1 MEPFKFIISMFI
13 IAFFTCSATAQVI
26 GMGTTSR
33 GGTAQIATAVAKVVS
48 ARSDLRMRT
57 QPMAGTAK
65 YIPEVNAGSL
75 EFAVANV
82 VHLGFAKKGIELSK
96 GHPNPNLV
104 LVGTLMKFRIGL
116 IVPTDSE
123 IKTIGDLRGKM
134 VPSGVKSSPSA
145 LQSLKAALG
154 NAGLSFNDVKKVPTT
169 SLVTMWNGFEAR
181 KFITT
186 VAAVGSGRVT
196 QMASKVG
203 GVRFLPIDPSP
214 AAYAGSAR
222 FLPGSEPTLIQP
234 AKGLTGIDKPTYV
247 IGYDYAVFG
256 SNHTAATQAYKVAK
270 AMYDNQQELRDAAPL
285 WRRFDKNN
293 LAKKHKGLT
302 YHPGAIKFYKE
313 KGIW

>member
-1 MEPFKFIISMFI
+1 MKQLKYLLSIFAITC
-13 IAFFTCSATAQVI
+13 FTGSALAQVV

-33 GGTAQIATAVAKVVS
+33 GGTLQIATAVAKVVS
-48 ARSDLRMRT
+48 ATSDIRMRT

-65 YIPEVNAGSL
+65 YIPEVNAGNL

-82 VHLGFAKKGIELSK
+82 VHLGFAKKGIELAK

-116 IVPTDSE
+116 IVPISSG
-123 IKTIGDLRGKM
+123 INSIGDLKGRL

-145 LQSLKAALG
+145 MQSFKALLG
-154 NAGLSFNDVKKVPTT
+154 NAGLTFNDVKRVPTT
-169 SLVTMWNGFEAR
+169 SLVTMWNGFEAG

-186 VAAVGSGRVT
+186 VASVGSGRVT

-222 FLPGSEPTLIQP
+222 FLPGSEPTLITP

-247 IGYDYAVFG
+247 IGYDYAVFA
-256 SNHTAATQAYKVAK
+256 SNRTDDGQAYKVAK
-270 AMYDNQQELRDAAPL
+270 AMYYNQQELRESAPL
-285 WRRFDKNN
+285 WRTFDKNN
-293 LAKKHKGLT
+293 LGKKHKGLT

>member
-1 MEPFKFIISMFI
+1 MKPFKFIINMFI
-13 IAFFTCSATAQVI
+13 IAFFTGSATAQVI

-65 YIPEVNAGSL
+65 YIPEVNAGNL

-123 IKTIGDLRGKM
+123 IKSIGDLKGKM

-154 NAGLSFNDVKKVPTT
+154 NAGLTFNDVKRVPTT

-247 IGYDYAVFG
+247 IGYDYAVFA
-256 SNHTAATQAYKVAK
+256 SNHTAAGQAYKVAK

-285 WRRFDKNN
+285 WRSFDKNN
-293 LAKKHKGLT
+293 LGKKHKGLT